1 MDREMSVMEKADAK
15 WPVIA
20 VAPLP
25 GDDECR
31 PDCKKLPTT
40 AEKKRVLASDEFRN
54 TGSLISTR
62 GPFSSRRPQT
72 CVSLTHQN
80 DEKRI

>member
-1 MDREMSVMEKADAK
+1 MDREMSVIEKADAK
-15 WPVIA
+15 WRVIA

-40 AEKKRVLASDEFRN
+40 AEKKRVLASDDPKHRVPDFHA
-54 TGSLISTR
+54 GSFFKPKASDVRQPDT
-62 GPFSSRRPQT
+62 P
-72 CVSLTHQN
+72 
-80 DEKRI
+80 K

>member
-1 MDREMSVMEKADAK
+1 MDREMSVIEKADAK
-15 WPVIA
+15 WRVIA

-54 TGSLISTR
+54 TGSLIPR
-62 GPFSSRRPQT
+62 GVLFQAEGLRRA
-72 CVSLTHQN
+72 SA
-80 DEKRI
+80 